1 VLDPESP
8 FGAKEGFEKWASTAV
23 IFGSVLFSVTTP
35 FWGSEAQAE
44 SNHAIVN
51 ASIAQHAAC
60 LFTTP
65 NLLIEEPYATNGIR
79 GLIRKEWSREKILR
93 GERSSRLVLHGRQL
107 GRA

>member
-1 VLDPESP
+1 MLDPESP

-44 SNHAIVN
+44 SNHAITKANIPHHV
-51 ASIAQHAAC
+51 AH
-60 LFTTP
+60 LFTKP
-65 NLLIEEPYATNGIR
+65 NLLIEEPGATSGIR
-79 GLIRKEWSREKILR
+79 VLILRQTSHEKILH
-93 GERSSRLVLHGRQL
+93 GKRSSRLVLHGRQL